1 MNIKRVVDPLVYVMY
16 PLVNMIDISG
26 GLVGG

>member
-1 MNIKRVVDPLVYVMY
+1 MNIKRVVYPLVYVMY

-26 GLVGG
+26 GFYF